1 MYKRQIYDR
10 ENGREVVQAGRRANL
25 LRMFEDKPIYYD
37 NWDIDEYYTE
47 KSWDVDGL
55 TKLEWTETG
64 PVRAT
69 LHLEY
74 EIAGVAIWQDVR
86 FYAGS
91 RRIDFETAVDWTL
104 HQHLL
109 KVEFPVAVHSDEATF
124 DVQFGS
130 LKRKVHKNTSWDK
143 ARFEYG
149 GQKWMDFSEGHY
161 GVALLNDCKYG
172 HSVHDGVLSLTLIK
186 SGIEPN
192 PMADVE
198 MHHFTYSI
206 LPHIGGWRE
215 GGVVREGYKL
225 NQPDDALTKA
235 SIRLPAGARRAW
247 SCDLLEERE
256 RELEICDG
264 CVEYTFKPFEIVTI
278 RCE

>member
-1 MYKRQIYDR
+1 LLPADCAAAESPFTLEGDTLTTPFYRVTLDGSGHFSSIYDR

-47 KSWDVDGL
+47 KSWDVDNL

-86 FYAGS
+86 FYADS

-149 GQKWMDFSEGHY
+149 GQKW
-161 GVALLNDCKYG
+161 
-172 HSVHDGVLSLTLIK
+172 
-186 SGIEPN
+186 
-192 PMADVE
+192 
-198 MHHFTYSI
+198 
-206 LPHIGGWRE
+206 
-215 GGVVREGYKL
+215 
-225 NQPDDALTKA
+225 
-235 SIRLPAGARRAW
+235 
-247 SCDLLEERE
+247 
-256 RELEICDG
+256 
-264 CVEYTFKPFEIVTI
+264 
-278 RCE
+278 